1 MTKQK
6 KRFLLLL
13 LCGLSIVS
21 APLFAQEALLS
32 IEERYFDFLA
42 LRGLTQR
49 PYLNFR
55 TMSDSVWTIDEDL
68 EHPWY
73 SQRLGIFHPMFG
85 DFRARIY
92 GPELF
97 MSVNSTAPF
106 GQNDGV
112 LWQGRGFNT
121 KFKSGVRIEGHGLEL
136 TILPHFA
143 FSQNA
148 HFDILPSHNNN
159 EFGYFWGYGPPGSN
173 QGGADAPQR
182 FGDRPFFDWDFG
194 NSEIRYTWRT
204 LTVGFGT
211 QAIWLGPSYLHS
223 ILHSNNAPAYPRFDI
238 GLRRQRVTVPWLG
251 WHAGYVEARLWV
263 GRLSESD
270 FFDSG
275 DFHSHT
281 MFHGFA
287 LAYAPSFLPGLTL
300 FANRVELVPWA
311 WENLRNAIPS
321 FENAVEDQKASF
333 GFSWLFPQVG
343 FEVFAE
349 LGVDDYT
356 AAVRGVTGSRI
367 FAYMRNL
374 YHTMVFTA
382 GMRKAVTISEQRN
395 IFGKIIFEWSHME
408 MSQTFQ
414 FQWPYSFYFHHQL
427 IHGYTNRGQWLGN
440 GFNPGGNAQY
450 LEFRL
455 FYPRGTS
462 SIFFH
467 RYNPDNNYIY
477 QYAIRNTPSDY
488 HHSTFIQG
496 FKGNFAVGVT
506 THHWL
511 TGNLSMGGTLA
522 YNLTLNPFYFHNRA
536 NPLYEEFRHNFHVSL
551 IVRYTF

>member
-173 QGGADAPQR
+173 Q
-182 FGDRPFFDWDFG
+182 
-194 NSEIRYTWRT
+194 
-204 LTVGFGT
+204 
-211 QAIWLGPSYLHS
+211 
-223 ILHSNNAPAYPRFDI
+223 
-238 GLRRQRVTVPWLG
+238 
-251 WHAGYVEARLWV
+251 
-263 GRLSESD
+263 
-270 FFDSG
+270 
-275 DFHSHT
+275 
-281 MFHGFA
+281 
-287 LAYAPSFLPGLTL
+287 
-300 FANRVELVPWA
+300 
-311 WENLRNAIPS
+311 
-321 FENAVEDQKASF
+321 
-333 GFSWLFPQVG
+333 
-343 FEVFAE
+343 
-349 LGVDDYT
+349 
-356 AAVRGVTGSRI
+356 
-367 FAYMRNL
+367 
-374 YHTMVFTA
+374 
-382 GMRKAVTISEQRN
+382 
-395 IFGKIIFEWSHME
+395 
-408 MSQTFQ
+408 
-414 FQWPYSFYFHHQL
+414 
-427 IHGYTNRGQWLGN
+427 
-440 GFNPGGNAQY
+440 
-450 LEFRL
+450 
-455 FYPRGTS
+455 
-462 SIFFH
+462 
-467 RYNPDNNYIY
+467 
-477 QYAIRNTPSDY
+477 
-488 HHSTFIQG
+488 
-496 FKGNFAVGVT
+496 
-506 THHWL
+506 
-511 TGNLSMGGTLA
+511 
-522 YNLTLNPFYFHNRA
+522 
-536 NPLYEEFRHNFHVSL
+536 
-551 IVRYTF
+551 